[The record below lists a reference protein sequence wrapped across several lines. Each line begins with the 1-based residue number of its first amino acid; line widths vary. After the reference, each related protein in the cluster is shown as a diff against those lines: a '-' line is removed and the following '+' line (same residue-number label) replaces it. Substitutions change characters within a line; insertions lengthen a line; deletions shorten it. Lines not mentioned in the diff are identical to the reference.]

1 MVDMQ
6 ISPDYRAL
14 PYFWGGYI
22 FSLTAPT
29 SNLGATTPKC
39 HVHSA
44 CVAEGNHVTVRD
56 AGEDQ
61 ISNWAM
67 NQNTQKKNWLATI
80 ALKILALVDKLL
92 GVSLQFAVVPDCG
105 LRTDWLLKDVL
116 KEPGC
121 FFYRMTIL
129 FCAQIISL
137 FQKKDTWSFRVTTIG
152 RRNMCFLV

>member
-1 MVDMQ
+1 
-6 ISPDYRAL
+6 
-14 PYFWGGYI
+14 
-22 FSLTAPT
+22 
-29 SNLGATTPKC
+29 
-39 HVHSA
+39 
-44 CVAEGNHVTVRD
+44 
-56 AGEDQ
+56 
-61 ISNWAM
+61 M

-137 FQKKDTWSFRVTTIG
+137 FQKKDT
-152 RRNMCFLV
+152 